1 MAYAFEI
8 GDEADPPPLT
18 RDEVVTEL
26 QDWRQ
31 HLTSLFDTL
40 ASWLPGDGTFVSMRG
55 ERGILEAPMRKV
67 GLTAQM
73 FPTLDIGS
81 AIENKGMTFLPE
93 ARWVFLTRGRIFL
106 MHPAGMTYIEDH
118 GQAGEP
124 HWLLYPHRNLSDGV
138 PFIQDEFQIL
148 LDGLR

>member
-1 MAYAFEI
+1 MAYAFDHDEEI
-8 GDEADPPPLT
+8 ELPPLT
-18 RDEVVTEL
+18 RSEVVAEL
-26 QDWRQ
+26 QAWRQ
-31 HLTSLFDTL
+31 HLTSLFDTVT
-40 ASWLPGDGTFVSMRG
+40 SWLPDDGAFVSMRG
-55 ERGILEAPMRKV
+55 ERGILEAHMRKV

-81 AIENKGMTFLPE
+81 SVENKSMTFLPE

-124 HWLLYPHRNLSDGV
+124 HWLLYPHRNRSDGV
-138 PFIQDEFQIL
+138 PFIQEEFQIL